1 MDEYIRGVKV
11 KLRPSDEQKA
21 LFDQNF
27 GCCRKA
33 HNEVLARYTTL
44 HGEDYS
50 KVPTQSEL
58 NKLLME
64 AKAEFSYLSDVES
77 TSLQQAAYDLQPAFR
92 NYIKSKRHKPP
103 IFHTKRKTKLS
114 FRQTIR
120 KGKKLVDGD
129 IVDLRVYGEVEMR
142 TSQFYIDL
150 LNREDIKFNNVTV
163 SSDGLNYYATFNV
176 EGGIMPEQLPLTGK
190 HIGCDI
196 NSNINGW
203 LVTSDDQKEFFD
215 INHEIQVIKTINQ
228 LMAKC
233 RQKSRRWKYLHRRL
247 IKWYNKRTNK
257 LRDYIEK
264 LSYNMV
270 KEYDTIVFEKNYN
283 TIKILIGG
291 EQNMVFP
298 LTLFIKRLKDK
309 FKLYKPTAEGVQFVD
324 PKNTS
329 KTCHRCGH
337 IHEDLD
343 VKTREFTCEN
353 CGKMLDRDVN
363 AAINILNRWF
373 NGDSSENT

>member
-1 MDEYIRGVKV
+1 MDEYIRGIKV
-11 KLRPSDEQKA
+11 KIRPSDEQKA

-27 GCCRKA
+27 GCCRKSY
-33 HNEVLARYTTL
+33 NEVLARYTIL
-44 HGEDYS
+44 HGNDYS
-50 KVPTQSEL
+50 EVPTKSEL

-64 AKAEFSYLSDVES
+64 AKAEFSYLNDVES

-92 NYIKSKRHKPP
+92 NNLKSKRHKPP
-103 IFHTKRKTKLS
+103 KFHTKRKTKRS

-120 KGKKLVDGD
+120 KNKKLVNGNK
-129 IVDLRVYGEVEMR
+129 VDLRVYGEVEIR

-150 LNREDIKFNNVTV
+150 LNQEDIKFNYVTI
-163 SSDGLNYYATFNV
+163 SSDGLDYYATFNV
-176 EGGIMPEQLPLTGK
+176 KGGIMPEQFPLTGK

-203 LVTSDDQKEFFD
+203 LVTSDRQKEFFD

-233 RQKSRRWKYLHRRL
+233 RQKSRRWKKLHQRL
-247 IKWYNKRTNK
+247 LKWYNKRTNK

-264 LSYNMV
+264 LSYNLV

-298 LTLFIKRLKDK
+298 LTLFIRRLKDK
-309 FKLYKPTAEGVQFVD
+309 FKLYKPTADGVQFVD

-329 KTCHRCGH
+329 KTCHHCGH
-337 IHEDLD
+337 IHKDLD
-343 VKTREFTCEN
+343 VKTREFQCEN
-353 CGKMLDRDVN
+353 CGKLLDRDVN

-373 NGDSSENT
+373 NGDGSGNT

>member
-1 MDEYIRGVKV
+1 MDDFVRGVKV
-11 KLRPSDEQKA
+11 KLRPSDGQKA

-33 HNEVLARYTTL
+33 HNEVLARYTKK

-64 AKAEFSYLSDVES
+64 AKAEFSYLNEVES

-120 KGKKLVDGD
+120 KGKKLVKGN
-129 IVDLRVYGEVEMR
+129 IVDLRVYGEVEIR

-150 LNREDIKFNNVTV
+150 LNRDDIKFNNVTV

-203 LVTSDDQKEFFD
+203 LVTSNGQKEFFD

-233 RQKSRRWKYLHRRL
+233 REKSRKWKQLHRRL

-264 LSYNMV
+264 LSYNLV

-309 FKLYKPTAEGVQFVD
+309 FKLYKPTADGVQFVD
-324 PKNTS
+324 AKYTS
-329 KTCHRCGH
+329 KTCHHCGH
-337 IHEDLD
+337 IHQDLD
-343 VKTREFTCEN
+343 VKTREFPCEN
-353 CGKMLDRDVN
+353 CGKILDRDVN

-373 NGDSSENT
+373 NGVCPENT